1 MQAGSLAKKP
11 IGIVKSSTVSDVIR
25 KMLEHRIS
33 RLVVLDSG
41 RPIGIISEKDVGL
54 FLFGNSAKSGLDKIP
69 LESLVNKIEYVDQ
82 GHSVEEWAR
91 VMVDKKISSLCIVDN
106 SGGAGILTKT
116 DLVRYYSENYSGRHK
131 VADYMTHNYVSTHNA
146 TPLYKVVR
154 KMLENKVSRVITKNQ
169 AEQPDG
175 VVSFRDLFRISL
187 ELGDEADDEG
197 FALSE
202 RVRRGFLSES
212 GFGGV
217 SLAKDVMS
225 RGIITARFDEDLST
239 ACRMMLGNSISSL
252 GVLDGNGGFAGMI
265 SKTDVARAL
274 AQ

>member
-11 IGIVKSSTVSDVIR
+11 IGIVKSSTISDVI
-25 KMLEHRIS
+25 KKLLEHRIS

-82 GHSVEEWAR
+82 NHSVEECAKI
-91 VMVDKKISSLCIVDN
+91 MTDKKISSLCTLGE
-106 SGGAGILTKT
+106 SGAKIFTKT
-116 DLVRYYSENYSGRHK
+116 DLVRYFSENYSGRHK

-146 TPLYKVVR
+146 TPLHKVIR
-154 KMLENKVSRVITKNQ
+154 KMLESKVSRVITKNQ

-175 VVSFRDLFRISL
+175 IVSFRDLFRISL
-187 ELGDEADDEG
+187 DLGDETDDEG
-197 FALSE
+197 FALSD
-202 RVRRGFLSES
+202 RVRRGFLSEN

-225 RGIITARFDEDLST
+225 AGIVTARFDEDLST
-239 ACRMMLGNSISSL
+239 ACRKMIDNRISSL
-252 GVLDGNGGFAGMI
+252 GVLDGNGGFAGII
-265 SKTDVARAL
+265 SKTDVTRAL
-274 AQ
+274 LG